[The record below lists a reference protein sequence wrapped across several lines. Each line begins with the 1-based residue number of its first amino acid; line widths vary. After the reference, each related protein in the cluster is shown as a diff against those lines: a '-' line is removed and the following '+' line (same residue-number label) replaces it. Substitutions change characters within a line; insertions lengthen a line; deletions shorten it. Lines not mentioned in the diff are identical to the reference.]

1 MTPED
6 KSKMQSFL
14 SDLEA
19 LKARNPEEKKYKDCK
34 EKVEKKL
41 EEVFGKNS
49 DQLSRFQRAF
59 KYNFSRAGKPADA
72 PFSEDER
79 QEYFRC
85 IDEAKRL
92 IARFN

>member
-6 KSKMQSFL
+6 RSKIQSFL
-14 SDLEA
+14 SDLEG
-19 LKARNPEEKKYKDCK
+19 LKARSPEEKKYKDCK

-41 EEVFGKNS
+41 EEVFGKGS

-59 KYNFSRAGKPADA
+59 KYNFSRTGKPDDA
-72 PFSEDER
+72 PLSEKER
-79 QEYFRC
+79 QDYFRC

-92 IARFN
+92 LARFT